1 MSEEELER
9 KDMKAMTARIVC
21 AYLKANPVAPSEL
34 AALTATI
41 YGALASVGEVAT
53 ETVAA
58 KPAVPVKRSVKAEA
72 IVCLECG
79 KEFSMMK
86 RHLAADHGM
95 TPAEYR
101 EKWGL
106 DASYPM
112 TAPDYAARRSE
123 LARKS
128 GLGRKKEPEVE
139 VETKAKP
146 RRKKLSL
153 NWG

>member
-1 MSEEELER
+1 
-9 KDMKAMTARIVC
+9 MKTMTARLVC
-21 AYLKANPVAPSEL
+21 AYLKANPVGASDLPGLINS
-34 AALTATI
+34 I
-41 YGALASVGEVAT
+41 YDALATAGEVAP
-53 ETVAA
+53 EQAA
-58 KPAVPVKRSVKAEA
+58 IKPAVPIKRSVKAEA

-128 GLGRKKEPEVE
+128 GLGRKREDEDVPEAVA
-139 VETKAKP
+139 TSKP